1 MNFQTTPKHGT
12 APTPSLA
19 PSSHYFPLSLSLSC
33 IIIITI
39 ITNIT
44 IIIIITMVIFRQP
57 QSTGPPLPPP
67 SRSVHRHSS
76 HVNSVRVSSRL
87 ESIIINNNINN
98 IVIIIINIMMIIADT
113 GKWRISQT
121 ASHHKEQQGDTMM
134 IELGNMLILTL
145 MHCNAMMMLM
155 LLTQ

>member
-1 MNFQTTPKHGT
+1 M
-12 APTPSLA
+12 
-19 PSSHYFPLSLSLSC
+19 
-33 IIIITI
+33 I
-39 ITNIT
+39 
-44 IIIIITMVIFRQP
+44 VIFRQP

-87 ESIIINNNINN
+87 DTIIIAIIINNNNKN
-98 IVIIIINIMMIIADT
+98 IIMIINIMIIMADT
-113 GKWRISQT
+113 GKWHISQT

>member
-1 MNFQTTPKHGT
+1 M
-12 APTPSLA
+12 
-19 PSSHYFPLSLSLSC
+19 
-33 IIIITI
+33 
-39 ITNIT
+39 
-44 IIIIITMVIFRQP
+44 MVIFRQP

-67 SRSVHRHSS
+67 SRNVHRHSS

-87 ESIIINNNINN
+87 DTIIIAIIINNNNKN
-98 IVIIIINIMMIIADT
+98 IIMIINIMIIMADT
-113 GKWRISQT
+113 GKWHISQT